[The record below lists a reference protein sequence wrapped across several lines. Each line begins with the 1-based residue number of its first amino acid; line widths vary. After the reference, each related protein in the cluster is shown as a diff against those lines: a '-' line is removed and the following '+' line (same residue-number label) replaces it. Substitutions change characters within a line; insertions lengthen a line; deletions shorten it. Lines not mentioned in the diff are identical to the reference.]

1 VINTA
6 YIALLFPTNKSCI
19 ENFELM
25 QRQWQ
30 VSMDRLQQLVDDSLD
45 SEVFITTY
53 ERLILKETYR
63 MQMHVQDKNNACI
76 IANALNIAKRS
87 NRIIQIANQESDNSE
102 DTEYV
107 NRIMNANDSL
117 KLSLPQMIHS
127 AKLLAIE
134 PSNKD
139 VYLIWTHSNENV
151 KQTNNK
157 INHENRFII
166 TK

>member
-1 VINTA
+1 LT
-6 YIALLFPTNKSCI
+6 
-19 ENFELM
+19 

-30 VSMDRLQQLVDDSLD
+30 ASMDRLQQLVDDSLD
-45 SEVFITTY
+45 SEVFIKAY
-53 ERLILKETYR
+53 EKLILKETYR

-107 NRIMNANDSL
+107 SRIMSANDLL
-117 KLSLPQMIHS
+117 KISLPQMIHS

-134 PSNKD
+134 PNNKD
-139 VYLIWTHSNENV
+139 VYLMWTNSNEKV
-151 KQTNNK
+151 H
-157 INHENRFII
+157 NHLHNL
-166 TK
+166 